1 LSTQLDED
9 TIRPVEPLVSHHD
22 VTTIMGILADIK
34 LDVRRIRIALEE
46 EDGEE
51 EEADREPDC

>member
-1 LSTQLDED
+1 M
-9 TIRPVEPLVSHHD
+9 EPLVSHHD